1 MASQESVVSGTLGD
15 GDWVRAREL
24 HLHLESL
31 SLQQVMVHAAGQ
43 ASGQLEETNA

>member
-1 MASQESVVSGTLGD
+1 VVSGTLGD